1 MGSFGLSEKGPL
13 SVRISDRSGGLLQA
27 IPADLA
33 VKGAAAN
40 FETSCCLMR
49 VPVGFPGTLP
59 ASNVSHS
66 KQERWGGMLCA
77 KDE

>member
-40 FETSCCLMR
+40 FEMPSCLMI
-49 VPVGFPGTLP
+49 VPVGFLI
-59 ASNVSHS
+59 HS
-66 KQERWGGMLCA
+66 QYQTSLIQIKRGGGNAVCLR
-77 KDE
+77 